1 MLQPLFAIIGGLVA
15 HHGFFIR
22 GEWHMSSVKILS
34 THAALG
40 VLLFWVLRR
49 TNDALA
55 DVFRAITA
63 ITGWYLAAFFA
74 SMTVYR
80 LFFHATSGFPGPKLA
95 AVTKFWHIFY
105 IRDSRNF
112 RFLQR
117 MHEKYGQ
124 FVRTGKRP

>member
-63 ITGWYLAAFFA
+63 ITGW
-74 SMTVYR
+74 
-80 LFFHATSGFPGPKLA
+80 KLA